1 MSTNPTPVPGTIGWH
16 DLTVPNAVAVRDF
29 YSAVVGW
36 KSSAVDMDVYEDFC
50 MTPSSGG
57 DPVTGICHAR
67 GGNAGL
73 PAQWLIYI
81 HVADIEASLTECSR
95 RGGVVVAGPKDLGG
109 GRFAVIRD
117 PAGAVAA
124 LYQAPPPEA

>member
-1 MSTNPTPVPGTIGWH
+1 M
-16 DLTVPNAVAVRDF
+16 
-29 YSAVVGW
+29 
-36 KSSAVDMDVYEDFC
+36 
-50 MTPSSGG
+50 
-57 DPVTGICHAR
+57 TGICHAR
-67 GGNAGL
+67 GCNADL

-81 HVADIEASLTECSR
+81 HVADVEASLTECSR
-95 RGGVVVAGPKDLGG
+95 RGGIVVAGPKDLGG